1 LRSKVL
7 DRGYRDIFCD
17 IGLSVPCERALS
29 AAVSLTAW
37 RASETRAA
45 ARAAMAA
52 SRGEEEVSFWGLAQ
66 LGMSTVIFLLAAMA
80 AKQWGL
86 EPSLG
91 KILLTL
97 ALYTAGNLIMLRLV
111 REFGMS
117 VSFSL
122 SAVIQLVSVNVV
134 ALVFFGERLN
144 AVQATGVVLAIGA
157 VALITLGPYMQ
168 RL

>member
-1 LRSKVL
+1 MGNEK
-7 DRGYRDIFCD
+7 
-17 IGLSVPCERALS
+17 
-29 AAVSLTAW
+29 
-37 RASETRAA
+37 
-45 ARAAMAA
+45 
-52 SRGEEEVSFWGLAQ
+52 VSFWGLAQ
-66 LGMSTVIFLLAAMA
+66 LGMSTMIFLLAAMA

-86 EPSLG
+86 DPSLG

-144 AVQATGVVLAIGA
+144 ALQATGVVLAIAA

>member
-1 LRSKVL
+1 MSDATIAGVTGTSQLDGFACLGNKDGSRARRRPLRE
-7 DRGYRDIFCD
+7 G
-17 IGLSVPCERALS
+17 
-29 AAVSLTAW
+29 T
-37 RASETRAA
+37 T
-45 ARAAMAA
+45 
-52 SRGEEEVSFWGLAQ
+52 VSFWGLAQ
-66 LGMSTVIFLLAAMA
+66 LSVSTVIFLLAAMA

-86 EPSLG
+86 APSLA

-97 ALYTAGNLIMLRLV
+97 ALYSAGNLIMLRLI

-144 AVQATGVVLAIGA
+144 VLQATGVVLAIAA

>member
-1 LRSKVL
+1 M
-7 DRGYRDIFCD
+7 G
-17 IGLSVPCERALS
+17 
-29 AAVSLTAW
+29 AAK
-37 RASETRAA
+37 
-45 ARAAMAA
+45 AA
-52 SRGEEEVSFWGLAQ
+52 SGGDENVSFWGLAQ
-66 LGMSTVIFLLAAMA
+66 LGVSTVIFLLAAMA

-86 EPSLG
+86 APSLA

-97 ALYTAGNLIMLRLV
+97 ALYSAGNLIMLRLI

-144 AVQATGVVLAIGA
+144 ALQATGVALAIAA

>member
-1 LRSKVL
+1 M
-7 DRGYRDIFCD
+7 
-17 IGLSVPCERALS
+17 
-29 AAVSLTAW
+29 SL
-37 RASETRAA
+37 
-45 ARAAMAA
+45 
-52 SRGEEEVSFWGLAQ
+52 WGLAQ
-66 LGMSTVIFLLAAMA
+66 LGVSTVIFLLAAMA

-86 EPSLG
+86 APSLG
-91 KILLTL
+91 KIVLTL
-97 ALYTAGNLIMLRLV
+97 ALYSAGNLIMLRLI

-144 AVQATGVVLAIGA
+144 ALQATGVALAIAA